1 MTIARILSGKL
12 RLALSIGAVGL
23 ILAACQHY
31 NHGPGS
37 QHRGPAYRDGHV
49 QSSPNRSNRRRTNQ
63 NRTNQRRTTRNRTT
77 QNRTN
82 RNRTTQRQRDT
93 RGTQARP
100 VHSKA
105 RTRSYREYQD
115 KN

>member
-1 MTIARILSGKL
+1 MTIARTLSGKL
-12 RLALSIGAVGL
+12 RLALLIGAAGL

-31 NHGPGS
+31 DYGPGS
-37 QHRGPAYRDGHV
+37 HHRGPAYRDGHV
-49 QSSPNRSNRRRTNQ
+49 QSSPDRSNRRRTNR

-77 QNRTN
+77 Q
-82 RNRTTQRQRDT
+82 RQRNN
-93 RGTQARP
+93 RGSQGRP